1 MGPARHLSYIP
12 FDRSVVTTAF
22 VMVLMIFLAGCASR
36 GSMGYAPQ
44 GTPQIADTDLK
55 AVFVATNRQR
65 AEGTTH
71 LSFGPERS
79 EAVSFGRF
87 EISIPSNH
95 KVGEIEWAKG
105 KADPARH
112 FVTTKSEV
120 LSSPQSF
127 RASLSQDL
135 VKSQVL
141 TPGGKKEVILFIHGY
156 NTNFAEGLY
165 RVAQLRHDYEMPSPM
180 VLFSWP
186 SAGKTGLYVY
196 DRDSVIVSRDNLVNV
211 IEQLHKSD
219 VDQITLVAHSMGSSL
234 LMESL
239 RQVHISGRKSVLSK
253 INGVLLLSPDIDI
266 DVFNNQLDQI
276 RPLPRPFMIFASQK
290 DEALEIS
297 SFLTGKEQRI
307 GNNIDLEKIEHP
319 GVSVVDVT
327 DFNGGDSLNHFTVA
341 TSPALVKLLKGIQ
354 EDSPLE
360 SLEAG
365 VQQQSV
371 GSQVANTATLPLRIL
386 TTTTDAVFSR

>member
-1 MGPARHLSYIP
+1 MGLVRHPSGIHV
-12 FDRSVVTTAF
+12 DRAVVTFTF
-22 VMVLMIFLAGCASR
+22 VLILMIFLAGCASR
-36 GSMGYAPQ
+36 GSLSHA
-44 GTPQIADTDLK
+44 THDKPQIADIELK
-55 AVFVATNRQR
+55 TVFVATNRQR
-65 AEGTTH
+65 EEETKY

-79 EAVSFGRF
+79 EGISYGRF
-87 EISIPSNH
+87 EISIPPNH
-95 KVGEIEWAKG
+95 KVGEIEWATG
-105 KADPARH
+105 KANPARH
-112 FVTTKSEV
+112 FMTVKSDL
-120 LSSPQSF
+120 LSSPQGF

-135 VKSQVL
+135 IKSQSF

-219 VDQITLVAHSMGSSL
+219 VDQMTLVAHSMGSSL

-239 RQVHISGRKSVLSK
+239 RQIHISGRKSVLSK
-253 INGVLLLSPDIDI
+253 VNGVILLSPDIDI
-266 DVFNNQLDQI
+266 DVFNNQLDHI

-307 GNNIDLEKIEHP
+307 GNNIDLEKIAHP
-319 GVSVVDVT
+319 GISVVDVT
-327 DFNGGDSLNHFTVA
+327 DFKGGDSLNHFTVA
-341 TSPALVKLLKGIQ
+341 TSPALVNLLKGLQ
-354 EDSPLE
+354 EESPLE
-360 SLEAG
+360 ALEAG
-365 VQQQSV
+365 VKQQSL

-386 TTTTDAVFSR
+386 TTTTNAVFSR

>member
-1 MGPARHLSYIP
+1 MGPIHHPSGIHM
-12 FDRSVVTTAF
+12 DRSVVTF
-22 VMVLMIFLAGCASR
+22 PLVLLLMIFLAGCASR
-36 GSMGYAPQ
+36 GSLSHATPDI
-44 GTPQIADTDLK
+44 PQIADIELK
-55 AVFVATNRQR
+55 TVFVATNRQR
-65 AEGTTH
+65 EEGTKY

-79 EAVSFGRF
+79 EEISYGRF
-87 EISIPSNH
+87 EISIPPNH
-95 KVGEIEWAKG
+95 KVGEIEWATG
-105 KADPARH
+105 KVNPTRH
-112 FVTTKSEV
+112 FVTAKSAL
-120 LSSPQSF
+120 LSSPQDF

-135 VKSQVL
+135 IKSQSF

-211 IEQLHKSD
+211 IEQLHKSG

-239 RQVHISGRKSVLSK
+239 RQIHISGRKSILSK
-253 INGVLLLSPDIDI
+253 VNGVILLSPDIDI
-266 DVFNNQLDQI
+266 DVFNNQLDHI

-307 GNNIDLEKIEHP
+307 GNNIDLEKIAHP
-319 GVSVVDVT
+319 GISVVDVT
-327 DFNGGDSLNHFTVA
+327 DFKGGDSLNHFTVA
-341 TSPALVKLLKGIQ
+341 TSPALVNLLKGLQ
-354 EDSPLE
+354 EESPLE
-360 SLEAG
+360 ALEAG
-365 VQQQSV
+365 VKQQSL

-386 TTTTDAVFSR
+386 TTTTNAVFSR